1 MTELAPHTAGYPWQ
15 LDAFGLTSS
24 AAAPPPWRRPA
35 QPALPCLWGSL
46 RFGDAVDDEWF
57 AAWLLRRLTEAV
69 PGTTARV
76 WDNDGEFLLIEAA
89 HALPRWLKPESA
101 GNRLWLRAGALHL
114 LPLPSA
120 AAPDLP
126 SLPSAAQAL
135 ALLREGRVATHA
147 GTRPGRGVAPALRA
161 CASVVWAW
169 RLGSLTGRPRQACG
183 QRSVHSVLQHLASL
197 RQGEALLFHGTFPT
211 RKRIQAGLLLAVSKG
226 HSFVRCR
233 PTAYCQATL
242 QVKSSGK
249 NPCFL
254 PSAAGA
260 KMQAAVEARLRAY
273 PARARQ
279 NRHMARARLP
289 AAAAAVLAAEP
300 ALAAP
305 AVAAFYERDAADMTA
320 AARQRRYP
328 PEVGGPLP
336 AAQPALTSWTRA
348 CLSSVQYN
356 LTKSECETS
365 HGRRWCHGAAPT
377 APPECAAGAAQLLQ
391 PPIGDRRPMRPG
403 SHVVGGIF
411 LQIYRSLRAR
421 RRAGRRW

>member
-242 QVKSSGK
+242 QVKSSGN
-249 NPCFL
+249 NPVF
-254 PSAAGA
+254 PAKRRRRQDAGGGGG
-260 KMQAAVEARLRAY
+260 
-273 PARARQ
+273 
-279 NRHMARARLP
+279 
-289 AAAAAVLAAEP
+289 
-300 ALAAP
+300 
-305 AVAAFYERDAADMTA
+305 A
-320 AARQRRYP
+320 AARIPGARAPKQAHGARQAARR
-328 PEVGGPLP
+328 
-336 AAQPALTSWTRA
+336 
-348 CLSSVQYN
+348 
-356 LTKSECETS
+356 
-365 HGRRWCHGAAPT
+365 GRRG
-377 APPECAAGAAQLLQ
+377 
-391 PPIGDRRPMRPG
+391 
-403 SHVVGGIF
+403 
-411 LQIYRSLRAR
+411 AR
-421 RRAGRRW
+421 RGACAGCTGRRCVLRAGRRRHDRRRAPAPLPARGGRALARGAASPDVIDEGVLEQRSI